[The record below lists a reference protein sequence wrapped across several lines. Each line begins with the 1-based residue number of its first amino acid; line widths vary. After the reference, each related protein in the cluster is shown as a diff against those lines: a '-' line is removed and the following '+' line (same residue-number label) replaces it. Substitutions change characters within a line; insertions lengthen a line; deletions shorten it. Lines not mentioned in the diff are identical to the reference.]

1 MPSATSHHPIRRA
14 LRWRLPYRRRAAELF
29 RFLLRSG
36 YSCTALAPA
45 ALRRRSKQGH
55 RPPPGHKRPPQTPAC
70 ASARSDRQRPFR
82 ANWRPYRRR
91 SDRTAPGKGPQPPP
105 STSAGARPSTNAA
118 PGGQNGH
125 LPYPARPSPDKTTV
139 LAPASRSCHRWPQW
153 CRAAAAIAL
162 VCAVLG
168 GCTGEQFQKGYILP
182 PGALE
187 QIPIGASQDQVL
199 IVMGT
204 PSTVATLNGEV
215 FYYISQRSERPIAF
229 MNQKV
234 VDQRVIA
241 IYFDRNRQV
250 QRLANYGL
258 QDGKIF
264 DFISR
269 TTPTSGQELSYLT
282 PLFKLLSFN

>member
-1 MPSATSHHPIRRA
+1 MLQSSVLPGTSTPRAMQGDGISSAMTETSKFSSRIRPLRGLA
-14 LRWRLPYRRRAAELF
+14 ARWRGGRA
-29 RFLLRSG
+29 
-36 YSCTALAPA
+36 
-45 ALRRRSKQGH
+45 
-55 RPPPGHKRPPQTPAC
+55 
-70 ASARSDRQRPFR
+70 
-82 ANWRPYRRR
+82 
-91 SDRTAPGKGPQPPP
+91 
-105 STSAGARPSTNAA
+105 
-118 PGGQNGH
+118 
-125 LPYPARPSPDKTTV
+125 V
-139 LAPASRSCHRWPQW
+139 
-153 CRAAAAIAL
+153 AAIAL
-162 VCAVLG
+162 VCAMLG

-215 FYYISQRSERPIAF
+215 FYYISQRSERPVAF
-229 MNQKV
+229 MNQKL

-241 IYFDRNRQV
+241 IYFDKNRQV

>member
-1 MPSATSHHPIRRA
+1 MQGDGASSGMTDTIQRRSRVCSTPRGPVA
-14 LRWRLPYRRRAAELF
+14 RWR
-29 RFLLRSG
+29 G
-36 YSCTALAPA
+36 I
-45 ALRRRSKQGH
+45 
-55 RPPPGHKRPPQTPAC
+55 
-70 ASARSDRQRPFR
+70 
-82 ANWRPYRRR
+82 
-91 SDRTAPGKGPQPPP
+91 RT
-105 STSAGARPSTNAA
+105 
-118 PGGQNGH
+118 
-125 LPYPARPSPDKTTV
+125 V
-139 LAPASRSCHRWPQW
+139 
-153 CRAAAAIAL
+153 AAIAL

-182 PGALE
+182 EGALE

-215 FYYISQRSERPIAF
+215 FYYISQRSERPVAF
-229 MNQKV
+229 MNQRV

-241 IYFDRNRQV
+241 IYFDKSRQV
-250 QRLANYGL
+250 QRIANYGL

-282 PLFKLLSFN
+282 PLFKLLSFH